1 MCNTF
6 LQIIHKQNCMSGEL
20 YNSSIDNM
28 NDFYTTAFKY
38 DFKNSKP
45 ENEMLRIL
53 LFSFICTFAQNAL
66 CSQIASY
73 KTKYIYLDSI
83 LKNTLLS
90 DDTKTQFTD
99 AFYVAQRRYFALNR
113 FAHLVKLKKYPTFI
127 ESDLYMNPIVETG
140 RNVMTIL
147 QDGKKYLF
155 TAKDLINIVETAL
168 CNSPGFFSEPLISRN
183 PYTNMPFT
191 KAMLYNIYFFL
202 KDSRLKIPVLIDRF
216 FAANFHLNRFARHNQ
231 KMIRY
236 VAIKKY
242 LNNCTETVF
251 VKHTRDML
259 GRYRKH
265 QIHPDF
271 PNASLVK
278 IMKPFVF
285 MYLLS
290 LHLFDANMRQLA
302 RASLNRKLVEFFRE
316 NPSFGRKMYKTKEL
330 KINDTYFDHSQR
342 KHNSNY
348 FADFETS
355 HLTADDDDD
364 DDEYDL
370 ENELFSI

>member
-1 MCNTF
+1 
-6 LQIIHKQNCMSGEL
+6 MSGEL

-99 AFYVAQRRYFALNR
+99 AFYLAQRRYFALNR
-113 FAHLVKLKKYPTFI
+113 FAHMAKLKKYPTFI
-127 ESDLYMNPIVETG
+127 ESDLYMNPIDEKG

-168 CNSPGFFSEPLISRN
+168 CNSPGFYSEPLISRN

-202 KDSRLKIPVLIDRF
+202 KDSTLKIPVLIDRF
-216 FAANFHLNRFARHNQ
+216 FASNFHLNRFTRRNE
-231 KMIRY
+231 KMIQY

-242 LNNCTETVF
+242 MNNCTEITL
-251 VKHTRDML
+251 VKHIRDML
-259 GRYRKH
+259 VRFRKH

-278 IMKPFVF
+278 IMKPFAF
-285 MYLLS
+285 MFLLS
-290 LHLFDANMRQLA
+290 LHLYGAHMRQSA
-302 RASLNRKLVEFFRE
+302 REMLNRKLAGFFRA
-316 NPSFGRKMYKTKEL
+316 NPSFGRKMYKTKDL
-330 KINDTYFDHSQR
+330 KINDIYFDDVQLGHTR
-342 KHNSNY
+342 NY

-355 HLTADDDDD
+355 HLTDKYINDNGMMMNIDDDDD
-364 DDEYDL
+364 HDDDAHD
-370 ENELFSI
+370 ELFSI